1 MIIVFITNKSIN
13 RIIIWSGL
21 SFTGGA
27 LETALFRCRG
37 YAGVM
42 PGLCRGY
49 TGVIPGLCRGYAG
62 VIPGFKEP
70 NGKEISRFLERRLP
84 ACNSLSYLKFV
95 KRFILEGFSPGVS

>member
-37 YAGVM
+37 YAGV
-42 PGLCRGY
+42 
-49 TGVIPGLCRGYAG
+49 IPGLCRGYAG
-62 VIPGFKEP
+62 VMPGLYR
-70 NGKEISRFLERRLP
+70 GSRSLMER
-84 ACNSLSYLKFV
+84 KFQGSWNEGSRRV
-95 KRFILEGFSPGVS
+95 IL